1 MESTW
6 TPDKMIT
13 PRRVAHVARAL
24 FADEFHDSDC
34 HSEHGRVGLPCN
46 VCAELNQAWQERLA
60 RVRRAM
66 LDSFGYSSH
75 A

>member
-1 MESTW
+1 MASTW

-13 PRRVAHVARAL
+13 PQRVAHVARAL
-24 FADEFHDSDC
+24 FAEDYHDGDC
-34 HSEHGRVGLPCN
+34 RAEHGRVGFPCQS
-46 VCAELNQAWQERLA
+46 CAYLNAVWSDRLA
-60 RVRRAM
+60 SVRRAM